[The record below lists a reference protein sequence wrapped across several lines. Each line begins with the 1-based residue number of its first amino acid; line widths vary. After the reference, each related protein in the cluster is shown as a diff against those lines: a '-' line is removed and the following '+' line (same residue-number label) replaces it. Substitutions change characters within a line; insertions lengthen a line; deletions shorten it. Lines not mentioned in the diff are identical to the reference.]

1 MARDYK
7 NRAQRGK
14 QRKREGG
21 SAGRWLAAGLLIV
34 LFMAFLGFLR
44 STTPP
49 DSRPM
54 RVQPVEIPPKAE
66 TKKPPSAA
74 KKQPAKPRSSTP
86 RFDFYTIL
94 PEKEVVT
101 PEHEIKTRKREEKL
115 GKAKMRSYSLQAG
128 SFRNLGD
135 ADKRK
140 AQLALLG
147 IEARIETALVDGKQW
162 NRVKIG
168 PYSSMSRVDKVR
180 SQLRQNHID
189 VVVLNNKP

>member
-7 NRAQRGK
+7 HRAQRGK
-14 QRKREGG
+14 QRKHDKG
-21 SAGRWLAAGLLIV
+21 SAGKWLAAGLLV
-34 LFMAFLGFLR
+34 VPFVGFLVFLR
-44 STTPP
+44 STAPP

-54 RVQPVEIPPKAE
+54 RVQPVDISPKAE

-74 KKQPAKPRSSTP
+74 KKQPDKPQSSTP

-94 PEKEVVT
+94 PKKEVVI

-115 GKAKMRSYSLQAG
+115 GKAKLHSYSLQAG
-128 SFRNLGD
+128 SFRNLAD

-147 IEARIETALVDGKQW
+147 IEARIETALVNGKQW